1 MVLIIIIAIVFLVI
15 FFKFKMKMLKLP
27 NITLITGAVKTGKT
41 TLAVHLAIKK
51 WKSQHFKWRISK
63 IFGSKQEEPLL
74 YSNIKLCGVPFVM
87 LNKDLLMRQKRFN
100 YKSVVLIS
108 EGALVADSQN
118 FKDDFVNETLTIYCK
133 LFGHET
139 KGGYMFVDTQN
150 ITDLHY
156 SFKRVC
162 NSFLWIHSN
171 TKYPFLLKLQVRE
184 LIYSAENSSTNVFNE
199 DAEDTTK
206 NVYILKGIWK
216 KFDAYCYSIFTD
228 DLDRVEDTITLT
240 KKDSLKT
247 DTILQV
253 RQFKYLK
260 GGSSKN
266 DEKKG

>member
-1 MVLIIIIAIVFLVI
+1 MQDGVSSSVLFL
-15 FFKFKMKMLKLP
+15 FFKFKLKKLKLP

-41 TLAVHLAIKK
+41 TLAVYLAIKK
-51 WKSQHFKWRISK
+51 WKSLHFKWRFLK
-63 IFGSKQEEPLL
+63 FFGSKQEEPLL

-87 LNKDLLMRQKRFN
+87 LDKSLLLRQKRFN

-118 FKDDFVNETLTIYCK
+118 FKDSFVNETLTIYCK

-156 SFKRVC
+156 AFKRVC
-162 NSFLWIHSN
+162 NTFLWIHSN

-199 DAEDTTK
+199 DAEDSTK
-206 NVYILKGIWK
+206 NVYIFKNIWN
-216 KFDAYCYSIFTD
+216 KFDAYCYSCFTD
-228 DLDRVEDTITLT
+228 CLERVNNTIFLS
-240 KKDSLKT
+240 KNDSLKT
-247 DTILQV
+247 QEILQI
-253 RQFKYLK
+253 RDFKFLK
-260 GGSSKN
+260 GGVEN